1 VLRFLLEQHAP
12 NPALVIDGNWDI
24 VLANEAHRRTVRLFS
39 VATELPPD
47 VAGNLLRLA
56 FHPGGLRKRIVNWH
70 VVGPTILARAEA
82 ELRESPSAGALADV
96 ITEVRGYGPVP
107 PLIRGAGVPP
117 DLLLPIHLRSGQ
129 VDIRLLS
136 VLATIVAPTDV
147 TVQELRIETFFPAD
161 AESVEVLR
169 EVGAA
174 ELT

>member
-1 VLRFLLEQHAP
+1 M
-12 NPALVIDGNWDI
+12 
-24 VLANEAHRRTVRLFS
+24 
-39 VATELPPD
+39 
-47 VAGNLLRLA
+47 
-56 FHPGGLRKRIVNWH
+56 
-70 VVGPTILARAEA
+70 
-82 ELRESPSAGALADV
+82 

-136 VLATIVAPTDV
+136 ILATIVAPTDV